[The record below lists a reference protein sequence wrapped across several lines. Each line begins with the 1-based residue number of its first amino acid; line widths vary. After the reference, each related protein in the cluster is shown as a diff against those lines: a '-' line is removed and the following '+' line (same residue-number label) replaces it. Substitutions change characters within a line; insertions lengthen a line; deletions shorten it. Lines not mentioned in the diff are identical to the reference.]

1 MLFFVD
7 ISMISSQK
15 VLERNDAGEH
25 FPIYAICLGFELLTM
40 IISQVTLSSCLSYV
54 FAKL

>member
-1 MLFFVD
+1 MIFFVD